1 MSLISDWASGYFVH
15 GQATNHLA
23 LNAELLMGKG
33 AQALGVFSQNYLSS
47 VRGTDRSYLVKAL
60 VPEYFTF

>member
-23 LNAELLMGKG
+23 LNAELLTSKG
-33 AQALGVFSQNYLSS
+33 AQALRVFSQL

-60 VPEYFTF
+60 VPEYFTL